1 MMQQTLMLEA
11 ALGYAQL
18 GIAVLPMRTGEKIPQ
33 TCHGSRDASKDPGQI
48 SRWWGRWPKSDL
60 ALACGMISG
69 FDALDVDRQHGGIEA
84 LAELIDVHGALPETS
99 RQQTPSG
106 GFHLLFR
113 HRPGLKNRSGGQGCA
128 PLGLDC
134 RTSGA
139 MIKAAPAPGYRWTR
153 FLDPASLPPWPDWL
167 AVFYL
172 DDEGRNPARFEPP
185 AIALATPA
193 QADQAVRYVAGAIA
207 GIAEEIACAVPGCQQ
222 ATLNGA
228 SFRAGRLH
236 AAAPTLSLDEIAETL
251 VAAGLAMA
259 NQPGRRP
266 WRRAEIERIV
276 QRALD
281 DGRQAGPA
289 RLPLFEGI

>member
-1 MMQQTLMLEA
+1 MRQSLMLEA
-11 ALGYAQL
+11 ALGYAEL
-18 GIAVLPMRTGEKIPQ
+18 GIAVLPMRTGEKMPL
-33 TCHGSRDASKDPGQI
+33 TRHGSRDASQDPGQI
-48 SRWWGRWPKSDL
+48 SRWWRRWPKADL
-60 ALACGMISG
+60 ALACGAISG

-84 LAELIDVHGALPETS
+84 LAGLIDRYGPLPETS

-113 HRPGLKNRSGGQGCA
+113 HRPGLKNRSGGQGSA

-153 FLDPASLPPWPDWL
+153 FLDPGSLPPWPDWL
-167 AVFYL
+167 AAFYL
-172 DDEGRNPARFEPP
+172 DDEGRDTARFEPP

-193 QADQAVRYVAGAIA
+193 QADQAARYVAGAIA

-266 WRRAEIERIV
+266 WRRAEVERIIR
-276 QRALD
+276 RALD

-289 RLPLFEGI
+289 RLSMFEGM

>member
-1 MMQQTLMLEA
+1 MRQSLMLEA
-11 ALGYAQL
+11 ALGYAEL
-18 GIAVLPMRTGEKIPQ
+18 GIAVLPMRTGGKTPL
-33 TCHGSRDASKDPGQI
+33 TRHGSRDASQDPGQI
-48 SRWWGRWPKSDL
+48 SRWWRRWPKADL
-60 ALACGMISG
+60 ALACGMNSG
-69 FDALDVDRQHGGIEA
+69 FDAFDVDRQHGGIEV

-99 RQQTPSG
+99 RQLTPSG
-106 GFHLLFR
+106 GFHLLFQ
-113 HRPGLKNRSGGQGCA
+113 HRPELKNRSGGQGSA

-139 MIKAAPAPGYRWTR
+139 MIKAAPATGYRWTR

-167 AVFYL
+167 AAFYL
-172 DDEGRNPARFEPP
+172 DDEGRDPARFEPP
-185 AIALATPA
+185 AIALAPPA
-193 QADQAVRYVAGAIA
+193 RADQAARYVAGAIA
-207 GIAEEIACAVPGCQQ
+207 GIAEEIARAVPGCQE

-236 AAAPTLSLDEIAETL
+236 AAAPFLPPEEIVEAL
-251 VAAGLAMA
+251 VAAGLAMT

-276 QRALD
+276 RRALD

-289 RLPLFEGI
+289 RLPVFERA